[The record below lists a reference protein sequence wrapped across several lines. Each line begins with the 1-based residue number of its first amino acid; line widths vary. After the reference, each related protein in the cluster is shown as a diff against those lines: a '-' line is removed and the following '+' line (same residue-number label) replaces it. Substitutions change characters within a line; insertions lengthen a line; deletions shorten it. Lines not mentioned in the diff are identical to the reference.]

1 MNFLPLRIWSEE
13 PRTDLGMDQ
22 NPGTMVAIKRV
33 CKWIFSRLKLV
44 SWVTHPPRV
53 EASEV
58 SMLEETDLYDDEIL
72 VKGRRWGGLS
82 EFQDPRVGG
91 LGNV

>member
-22 NPGTMVAIKRV
+22 NPGTM
-33 CKWIFSRLKLV
+33 IFSRLKWV

-82 EFQDPRVGG
+82 EFQAPRVGG

>member
-22 NPGTMVAIKRV
+22 NPGTM
-33 CKWIFSRLKLV
+33 IFSRLKWV

-58 SMLEETDLYDDEIL
+58 SMLEETDLYNDEIL

>member
-22 NPGTMVAIKRV
+22 NPGTM
-33 CKWIFSRLKLV
+33 IFSRLKWV

>member
-22 NPGTMVAIKRV
+22 NPGTM
-33 CKWIFSRLKLV
+33 IFSRLKWV
-44 SWVTHPPRV
+44 AWVTHPPRV

-58 SMLEETDLYDDEIL
+58 SMLEETDLYNDEIL